1 MSAIESGAGGARQP
15 TPVSTAGS
23 SATPDPVWEL
33 PEPLSRHEVRHDDG
47 SLTIV
52 RRHGNPAGPR
62 ILLSHGNGLAADFYV
77 PFWSLLT
84 DDFDLVLYD
93 LRNHGWNAVGARNE
107 HNFPNFVRDQA
118 QVVDMVTAH
127 YGEKPT
133 IGVFHSVSALAT
145 LVSPSL
151 GSRVTDELAACVLF
165 DPPVHKPGG
174 GDKEFDEATELAA
187 RMVRQRSHRFH
198 MREDLAELLKYMPL
212 LLRAVPGAGELMAR
226 TVLRKSA
233 DERWWELRCPRDY
246 EAQIAQYVRTYSC
259 LVDFGGLRCPTKVIG
274 ADPTVPYSYLPT
286 LNLSSVVAIEYD
298 FIPETTH
305 FLQVEKP
312 EECVAGMCDFLEDCG
327 LL

>member
-1 MSAIESGAGGARQP
+1 MSESRNGRTEPGGNGESPAESIDS
-15 TPVSTAGS
+15 VWEV
-23 SATPDPVWEL
+23 PDP
-33 PEPLSRHEVRHDDG
+33 LSLCEVRHEDG
-47 SLTIV
+47 SLTVV

-62 ILLSHGNGLAADFYV
+62 LLLTHGNGLAIDFYY
-77 PFWSLLT
+77 PFWSLLA

-93 LRNHGWNAVGARNE
+93 LRNHGWNEVGAQNE
-107 HNFPNFVRDQA
+107 HNFFNLVRDQER
-118 QVVDMVTAH
+118 VVEAVAAH
-127 YGEKPT
+127 YGKKPT
-133 IGVFHSVSALAT
+133 IGVFHSISALAT

-151 GSRVTDELAACVLF
+151 GSRATHELSACILF

-187 RMVRQRSHRFH
+187 RMVRRRSERFH
-198 MREDLAELLKYMPL
+198 MREDFTEVLKYMPL
-212 LLRAVPGAGELMAR
+212 LIRAVPGAGELMAK

-233 DERWWELRCPRDY
+233 DGRWWELRCPREY

-259 LVDFGGLRCPTKVIG
+259 LVDFAGVGCPTKVIG
-274 ADPTVPYSYLPT
+274 ADPMVPYSYLPT
-286 LNLSSVVAIEYD
+286 LDLSHVVAIEYD

-312 EECVAGMCDFLEDCG
+312 EECVVGVCDFLRKCA